1 MHTSMHPHM
10 YTVNIHTHRHARAR
24 THTRTRTR
32 TCTHAHTHT
41 HARTHAHTHT
51 HTQHSGEALDTACKE
66 LKKMLRAV
74 QSNIAQKDI
83 PSVLL
88 LLTVNMKKVIEQE
101 STKCSA
107 SS

>member
-1 MHTSMHPHM
+1 MKSDYKNYACCNVDVHVVNNDPLPYPHAFCISHDHEHIIIIHVHTL
-10 YTVNIHTHRHARAR
+10 
-24 THTRTRTR
+24 
-32 TCTHAHTHT
+32 
-41 HARTHAHTHT
+41 
-51 HTQHSGEALDTACKE
+51 QHSGEALDTACKE

-88 LLTVNMKKVIEQE
+88 LLTVKMKVIEQE
-101 STKCSA
+101 STRCSG